1 MEAQTQAAASCGL
14 ERLRKI
20 QEYFSKAGRLF
31 CACCLIAIII
41 STSLS
46 VFLRY
51 VFFLPLNFSDSLS
64 VLLLTWMVFVGSGL
78 AIASGEHV
86 FVDYFLSRFP
96 ANLKNFMAMLSA
108 VLVSIFL
115 IVISYYGYFFSWMM
129 RDSTDPLVFG
139 ISMMIP
145 YLSVPVG
152 ATYSL
157 LQLWLTVFIIMMSQ
171 KKSLESKAS

>member
-1 MEAQTQAAASCGL
+1 MDAQSPSAAHPKLSRIRDL
-14 ERLRKI
+14 
-20 QEYFSKAGRLF
+20 QEYLSKAGRLF

-96 ANLKNFMAMLSA
+96 ASLRHYMTILSA
-108 VLVSIFL
+108 VLISIFL
-115 IVISYYGYFFSWMM
+115 MVISYYGYFFSWMM
-129 RDSTDPLVFG
+129 RDSTDPLVFNM
-139 ISMMIP
+139 SMMVP

-157 LQLWLTVFIIMMSQ
+157 LQLWFTVLIILMS
-171 KKSLESKAS
+171 KKKAVKAEA

>member
-1 MEAQTQAAASCGL
+1 MWIISCG
-14 ERLRKI
+14 
-20 QEYFSKAGRLF
+20 QG
-31 CACCLIAIII
+31 
-41 STSLS
+41 
-46 VFLRY
+46 
-51 VFFLPLNFSDSLS
+51 P
-64 VLLLTWMVFVGSGL
+64 
-78 AIASGEHV
+78 
-86 FVDYFLSRFP
+86 RFP

-129 RDSTDPLVFG
+129 RDCSTDPLVFG